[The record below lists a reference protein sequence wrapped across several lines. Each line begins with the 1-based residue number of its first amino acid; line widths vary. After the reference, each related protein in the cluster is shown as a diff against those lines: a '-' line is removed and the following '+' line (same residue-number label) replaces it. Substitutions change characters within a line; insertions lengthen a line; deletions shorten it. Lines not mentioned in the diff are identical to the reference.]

1 MSKTKSETAEASAN
15 KLSVADLDFDKQ
27 GGLLPVIVQEES
39 SGAVLMLAYANT
51 DAVQKTQE
59 TGFAHYWSRSR
70 NAIWKKGESSGH
82 FQQIVEVLVDCDEDT
97 LLYKVHQTG
106 PACHTGAPTC
116 FFREL
121 KKLKLNKNELG
132 Y

>member
-70 NAIWKKGESSGH
+70 NALWKKGESSGH

-121 KKLKLNKNELG
+121 KNKTKVK
-132 Y
+132 